1 MPTANSSRAGQGA
14 PSCCSPAGPRRA
26 PHRDP
31 LSPALH
37 QGQGAGLGQADGSVA
52 RFDPQPC
59 VWLQLMAF
67 PGCSEVPGVG
77 TRAESPEK
85 CLRLLSGRGVSVLSL
100 WSWAPAGQPHP
111 RVYFGLSAWSFWV
124 SSAGSSPCVADL
136 SFTHTKKPKARPI
149 TGCAE
154 PLVKF
159 FAHQGRALW
168 CPPPPPPCHLLLL
181 RPPLSS
187 SSQPTVTSSQAAQ
200 AEGCLLTRVS

>member
-14 PSCCSPAGPRRA
+14 PSFCSPAGPRQA

-31 LSPALH
+31 LSPALQ
-37 QGQGAGLGQADGSVA
+37 QGQGSGLGQADGSVA

-77 TRAESPEK
+77 TRAESPDK

-124 SSAGSSPCVADL
+124 SSAGSSPCAADL
-136 SFTHTKKPKARPI
+136 SFTKKKKKKKARPI
-149 TGCAE
+149 TGCASG
-154 PLVKF
+154 VKF

-168 CPPPPPPCHLLLL
+168 CPPPPPRHLLLL
-181 RPPLSS
+181 VPSLSS